1 MVVTVNN
8 SLTLREFLQLPET
21 KPRKE
26 FIDGQ
31 IIPKPMPQGK
41 HSTIQ
46 GDLVPAINASLK
58 PQRIARVYPQL
69 RCTFGSRSLVPDV
82 SVFLWE
88 NIPRDGEG
96 KVLNT
101 FAIAP
106 DWLIEILSPD
116 QNQTKVVKNILYCLD
131 HGTQMGWLI
140 DPEEEIIFVYFSDRT
155 IAIFESENALLPVP
169 AFATNFQIT
178 LGQLFDWLRG

>member
-1 MVVTVNN
+1 LIFSAWRNCDKINDHNDQQKNFMVVTVNN

-21 KPRKE
+21 KPSQE

-58 PQRIARVYPQL
+58 PQQIARAYPQL

-116 QNQTKVVKNILYCLD
+116 QNQTKSVISYQLSVISYQL
-131 HGTQMGWLI
+131 
-140 DPEEEIIFVYFSDRT
+140 SDVS
-155 IAIFESENALLPVP
+155 FKLK
-169 AFATNFQIT
+169 
-178 LGQLFDWLRG
+178 LF

>member
-21 KPRKE
+21 KPSQE

-58 PQRIARVYPQL
+58 PQRIARAYPEL

-96 KVLNT
+96 KVMNYPAASGRGIRIKIDSIVD
-101 FAIAP
+101 FGVAAG
-106 DWLIEILSPD
+106 IL
-116 QNQTKVVKNILYCLD
+116 
-131 HGTQMGWLI
+131 G
-140 DPEEEIIFVYFSDRT
+140 FS
-155 IAIFESENALLPVP
+155 LLGMV
-169 AFATNFQIT
+169 
-178 LGQLFDWLRG
+178 R